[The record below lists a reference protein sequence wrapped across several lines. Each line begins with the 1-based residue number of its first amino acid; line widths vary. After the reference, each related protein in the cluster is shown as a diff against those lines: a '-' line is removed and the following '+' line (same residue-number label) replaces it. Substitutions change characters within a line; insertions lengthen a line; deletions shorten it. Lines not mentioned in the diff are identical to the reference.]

1 MEQTRSFIKLPIKS
15 RGILTTFR
23 TDKDDVKLF
32 KFINEDINSQ
42 KTISSKQVRRSQYRG
57 ILRNIFHMTDDEM
70 KLIESTEEQKQQY
83 FEKSKQSV
91 KNQKEH
97 KVNLSL
103 FKKIMDLSTICELMI
118 RSGLRISE
126 LLENESKINKTVKF
140 KLNKKESND
149 FYTIHII
156 GDTQDW
162 IKKYNK
168 MKIDFQDIPAKRIID
183 ALNYKLRKLIPEEEY
198 KKSSHICRALYI
210 SYMYKFRKGIYK
222 KWTLPQIISKYLH
235 HENTNASAYYQH
247 IILADDVTDFL
258 S

>member
-1 MEQTRSFIKLPIKS
+1 MDQTRSFKKLPIRS
-15 RGILTTFR
+15 RGFLTTFQ
-23 TDKDDVKLF
+23 TDKDDAKLF
-32 KFINEDINSQ
+32 KSINEDINLQ

-57 ILRNIFHMTDDEM
+57 ILRNSFNMTDDNM
-70 KLIESTEEQKQQY
+70 KPIESTEEQKQEY
-83 FEKSKQSV
+83 FDVSKNSI
-91 KNQKEH
+91 KHQKEH
-97 KVNLSL
+97 RVNLSL
-103 FKKIMDLSTICELMI
+103 FKKIIDLSVICELMV

-126 LLENESKINKTVKF
+126 LLENESRINKTVRF
-140 KLNKKESND
+140 RLNKKESND

-162 IKKYNK
+162 INKYNK

-210 SYMYKFRKGIYK
+210 SYMYKFKKGIYK

-235 HENTNASAYYQH
+235 HENTNASAHYQH
-247 IILADDVTDFL
+247 IILGDDVTDFL
-258 S
+258 N